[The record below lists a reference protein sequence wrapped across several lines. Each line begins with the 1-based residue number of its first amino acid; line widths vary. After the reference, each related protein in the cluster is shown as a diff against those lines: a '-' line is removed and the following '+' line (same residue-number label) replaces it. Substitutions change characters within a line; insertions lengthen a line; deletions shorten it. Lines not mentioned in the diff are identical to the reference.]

1 MRYTIMARKTKI
13 AAEAAQNNIATE
25 LNNAEVQG
33 MHVDGVE
40 ATEAAP
46 VNPFEEEHEA
56 LVERSRVY
64 SVTTNSTE
72 ITDINSVGR
81 IGVLS
86 TFLVKTQYGDR
97 QQAFISVAGQP
108 VAVWVNGTKDGPQTF
123 EDAIALTQQTGQVY
137 YANLQMRIVENK
149 PAGYNIFI
157 GTYAPEQKYLMK
169 RIINPA

>member
-1 MRYTIMARKTKI
+1 MARKKNL
-13 AAEAAQNNIATE
+13 AAEAAQTNIATE

-46 VNPFEEEHEA
+46 VNPFEETHEPLA
-56 LVERSRVY
+56 ERSRTY

-72 ITDINSVGR
+72 ITDINSVGN

-108 VAVWVNGTKDGPQTF
+108 VAIWVNGTKEGPQTF
-123 EDAIALTQQTGQVY
+123 EDAIALTQQTGQVF
-137 YANLQMRIVENK
+137 YANLQMRIVDNQ

-157 GTYAPEQKYLMK
+157 GTYAPEQKYIMK
-169 RIINPA
+169 RIIKPA

>member
-1 MRYTIMARKTKI
+1 MARKTKN
-13 AAEAAQNNIATE
+13 AAEAAQTNIATE

-40 ATEAAP
+40 ATEATP
-46 VNPFEEEHEA
+46 VNPFEE
-56 LVERSRVY
+56 LVEPVVERQRIY

-97 QQAFISVAGQP
+97 QQAFISVKGQP
-108 VAVWVNGTKDGPQTF
+108 VAVWVNGTKEGPHTF
-123 EDAIALTQQTGQVY
+123 EDAIALTQQTGQVF
-137 YANLQMRIVENK
+137 YANLQMRIVDNQ

-157 GTYAPEQKYLMK
+157 GNYAPEEKYMMK
-169 RIINPA
+169 RIIQQA